1 MTPALSI
8 VMVSHGALGWT
19 ERALAAVAE
28 HTRAV
33 HEVIVVDNASTD
45 GTPQRL
51 RELPVRLIE
60 NAENRGFGPASNEGA
75 EAARA
80 PVLVFLNTDA
90 LVEAGWD
97 QPLLDAVATP
107 GVAAAVPLVLELDGR
122 IQCAGA
128 LLGRDGT
135 VIEHGNGADPRDP
148 AYRFPRAVDFGP
160 GACLAVR
167 AEAFRAAGGFDAAY
181 APAYY
186 EDADLC
192 LALAGRTLYVPA
204 ATIRHAKKASGGNEL
219 AQQLSDRHRAFFA
232 ARWHERLAGRP
243 STLAR
248 PTPPLLLAARDA
260 PADGRVL
267 VRDPAVLDALLAAR
281 PFARVSLV
289 GGDETWLAR
298 GVELID
304 EHAAAARAHHYDV
317 ELSAPPRDLARA
329 LAAGGLV

>member
-8 VMVSHGALGWT
+8 VMVSHGALAWT

-28 HTRAV
+28 HTAAE
-33 HEVIVVDNASTD
+33 HEVIVVDNASAD
-45 GTPQRL
+45 GTPEWL
-51 RELPVRLIE
+51 REQPVRLIE
-60 NAENRGFGPASNEGA
+60 NATNRGFGPASNQGA
-75 EAARA
+75 EAASA

-90 LVEAGWD
+90 LVEPGWEG
-97 QPLLDAVATP
+97 PLLAAVGMP

-135 VIEHGNGADPRDP
+135 VIEHGNGEDPRDP

-167 AEAFRAAGGFDAAY
+167 ADAFWQAGGFDDAY

-192 LALAGRTLYVPA
+192 LALDGRTLYIPD
-204 ATIRHAKKASGGNEL
+204 ATVRHAKKASGGNEL

-232 ARWHERLAGRP
+232 QRWRDRLAGRP

-248 PTPPLLLAARDA
+248 PTPAILLAARDA
-260 PADGRVL
+260 PADGRIL
-267 VRDPAVLDALLAAR
+267 VHDERWLAPVLAAR
-281 PFARVSLV
+281 PFARISFV
-289 GGDETWLAR
+289 GDDESWLGR

-304 EHAAAARAHHYDV
+304 PEAAHARRRHYDV
-317 ELSAPPRDLARA
+317 ELSGAPDDLPRA